1 MRNSNFLSA
10 ALAATLIYSPWT
22 KECPKGKRGG
32 GCVLTSEARRE
43 NGDFVASAVVVEEEG
58 GALPVLR
65 VGLPL
70 GVLLFK
76 SVSAAV
82 DKDPAV
88 AGTYT
93 VCLPSGCLADIEP
106 SADLLDKLKK
116 GRAIAL
122 RWSGADGSDAACVV
136 PLDGFAE
143 ALSGPPATPKP
154 SP

>member
-1 MRNSNFLSA
+1 MRKSNLVSA
-10 ALAATLIYSPWT
+10 ALAAALLYSPWT

-43 NGDFVASAVVVEEEG
+43 NGDFVASAVVVVPDD
-58 GALPVLR
+58 GAAPALR

-76 SVSAAV
+76 EVSAAV
-82 DKDPAV
+82 DREPA
-88 AGTYT
+88 ATGTYS

-106 SADLLDKLKK
+106 SRDLLDRLKK

-122 RWSGADGSDAACVV
+122 RWSDRNGDAACTV

-143 ALSGPPATPKP
+143 ALSGPPKTFKTP
-154 SP
+154 